1 MFLNFN
7 RDDKK
12 FKKTKILELKA
23 YSKILKILK
32 IKNSKIKL
40 FPNDFKVERELEKLT
55 LLEFNFW
62 ISLKL

>member
-12 FKKTKILELKA
+12 LKKTKILELKA
-23 YSKILKILK
+23 YTKILK